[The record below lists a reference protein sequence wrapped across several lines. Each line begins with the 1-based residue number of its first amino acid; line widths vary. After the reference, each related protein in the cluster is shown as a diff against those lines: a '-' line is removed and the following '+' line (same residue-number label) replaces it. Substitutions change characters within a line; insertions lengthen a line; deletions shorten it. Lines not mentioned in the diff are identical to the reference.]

1 MDDVDDENNE
11 NSSSG
16 QELEDI
22 EQEIENVIDEVLDL
36 KIIPFDDCW
45 KYPPSLMV
53 RPEPEDVW
61 RFEQLRPRNLKLIP
75 RSDAGF
81 ILERIKYL
89 EEDVSQQTI
98 SEPVGKVDEQVLKEC
113 NKVYI
118 FLIKWR
124 GCSHIHAT
132 WELEANIAHLNS
144 FVKVKKFKHQ
154 FVDKQSILAC
164 EKIGQDKKDNVIN

>member
-89 EEDVSQQTI
+89 EEDVSQ
-98 SEPVGKVDEQVLKEC
+98 
-113 NKVYI
+113 
-118 FLIKWR
+118 
-124 GCSHIHAT
+124 
-132 WELEANIAHLNS
+132 
-144 FVKVKKFKHQ
+144 
-154 FVDKQSILAC
+154 
-164 EKIGQDKKDNVIN
+164 